1 MPEELRQK
9 LAAAAKSSG
18 RSLNA
23 ELVHRLEQSCE
34 PSLMRRAAEALRT
47 VPGYRGE
54 NRMRGSRIRLVLAAA
69 AVLVLA
75 IVATLL
81 AAATGPGS
89 SRQSARIGAGEK
101 PTALARHL
109 ESLAATS
116 PGLERGEG
124 PASAAE
130 AEFMQRAYPSDTI
143 SVAAVNEARAAF
155 AATTARG
162 ISKGKGVKGS
172 WTSVGPSEALYPFDV
187 LRNSLFLYVPNAYV
201 AGGRTTSIAIS
212 ETCKP
217 GNCQAYITPAGG
229 GVWRAKNILTGQPH
243 WDYLGGPLGINA
255 AGIVYLDPNDASGN
269 TVYVGTGEA
278 NICGSGCVAGTGLY
292 KSTDGGDTW
301 SGPIGKP
308 EFQGK
313 GLGSIAIKPGDPST
327 IYVATTTALR
337 GMSST
342 CCTGVTRPVP
352 GIAKWGLYKSTN
364 GGATWSFIHNGSV
377 NVASCTGDLTE
388 FSNAGVCSPRG
399 VRQVLLDPS
408 DSNTVYASSYA
419 RGVWRSNDAGA
430 TWTQIKPSI
439 NAAVI
444 QSRAMMALNTLPN
457 GATRMYVYEGNNG
470 TNNSRL
476 FRSDSVRTGAP
487 VFIDLTSNNRADPGW
502 AWFGMCDPQCWYDEY
517 VYSPK
522 GYPDM
527 VYVSGDYAYGE
538 TVANKRAVV
547 LSTDAGVSGTDMTMD
562 GTDIY
567 HANALH
573 PDQHWLVTN
582 PNNPF
587 QFFQANDGGVMRS
600 SGEFVDRSSWCDDPN
615 RGLGPVSLAR
625 CKQML
630 SRIPSKLESLNHGLS
645 TLQFQSL
652 SVSPHNSKILQGG
665 TQDNGTWESDGNPV
679 KWENTMIGDGG
690 QSGFDVAKPE
700 FRFHNFTGVSTDVNF
715 SNGKLSD
722 WIWISDPVQDGSA
735 TEFYAP
741 VISDPKVAG
750 TLFAGTGLTAYRT
763 KTYGLGTMT
772 LAEANAHCNEWT
784 GDFAVTCGDWARL
797 GSVPLTDAAWGTRA
811 GSAMTAVERT
821 KADSNTIWAAT
832 SRGRVFVSKNGDAD
846 PASAVTWT
854 RIDDDANTPN
864 RYVSSIYVDANNAN
878 HAWISY
884 SGYDVNTPA
893 TPGHL
898 FEVTYNPAAGT
909 STWVDRSYDW
919 GDLPATDVA
928 LDEVTGDVYASSDF
942 GVSRLAAGTTSWVH
956 SAPGMPNVEVTGLT
970 MLSGERILYAASH
983 GLSAWRLNLD

>member
-1 MPEELRQK
+1 
-9 LAAAAKSSG
+9 
-18 RSLNA
+18 
-23 ELVHRLEQSCE
+23 
-34 PSLMRRAAEALRT
+34 
-47 VPGYRGE
+47 
-54 NRMRGSRIRLVLAAA
+54 
-69 AVLVLA
+69 
-75 IVATLL
+75 
-81 AAATGPGS
+81 
-89 SRQSARIGAGEK
+89 
-101 PTALARHL
+101 
-109 ESLAATS
+109 
-116 PGLERGEG
+116 
-124 PASAAE
+124 
-130 AEFMQRAYPSDTI
+130 
-143 SVAAVNEARAAF
+143 
-155 AATTARG
+155 
-162 ISKGKGVKGS
+162 
-172 WTSVGPSEALYPFDV
+172 
-187 LRNSLFLYVPNAYV
+187 
-201 AGGRTTSIAIS
+201 
-212 ETCKP
+212 
-217 GNCQAYITPAGG
+217 
-229 GVWRAKNILTGQPH
+229 
-243 WDYLGGPLGINA
+243 
-255 AGIVYLDPNDASGN
+255 
-269 TVYVGTGEA
+269 
-278 NICGSGCVAGTGLY
+278 
-292 KSTDGGDTW
+292 
-301 SGPIGKP
+301 
-308 EFQGK
+308 
-313 GLGSIAIKPGDPST
+313 
-327 IYVATTTALR
+327 
-337 GMSST
+337 
-342 CCTGVTRPVP
+342 
-352 GIAKWGLYKSTN
+352 
-364 GGATWSFIHNGSV
+364 
-377 NVASCTGDLTE
+377 
-388 FSNAGVCSPRG
+388 
-399 VRQVLLDPS
+399 
-408 DSNTVYASSYA
+408 
-419 RGVWRSNDAGA
+419 
-430 TWTQIKPSI
+430 
-439 NAAVI
+439 
-444 QSRAMMALNTLPN
+444 
-457 GATRMYVYEGNNG
+457 
-470 TNNSRL
+470 
-476 FRSDSVRTGAP
+476 
-487 VFIDLTSNNRADPGW
+487 
-502 AWFGMCDPQCWYDEY
+502 
-517 VYSPK
+517 
-522 GYPDM
+522 
-527 VYVSGDYAYGE
+527 
-538 TVANKRAVV
+538 
-547 LSTDAGVSGTDMTMD
+547 MD

-615 RGLGPVSLAR
+615 RGLNAVESAR